1 MALSHQVSTE
11 ETTKHGGPS
20 ADKRRKVE
28 YLSLHLSLLILQ
40 PDDNTAHQT
49 QLADH
54 FRTH

>member
-11 ETTKHGGPS
+11 ETTKHEGPS
-20 ADKRRKVE
+20 TDKRRKVE

-40 PDDNTAHQT
+40 PDDNMAHQT
-49 QLADH
+49 RLADH